1 MSITSMVCVS
11 QEIEI
16 DGITDVTVTAL
27 MHDDIRGDFYREI
40 VFFGTPPDQMLQ
52 EGVTPVDVTST
63 VPTVLRVRIRAAT
76 VDPLHVTVPMSEF

>member
-40 VFFGTPPDQMLQ
+40 VFFGTPPDQLLQ
-52 EGVTPVDVTST
+52 EGVTPVDVST
-63 VPTVLRVRIRAAT
+63 TTPTVLRVRIRAAT
-76 VDPLHVTVPMSEF
+76 AEPLHVTVPMSEF

>member
-1 MSITSMVCVS
+1 MVCVS

-16 DGITDVTVTAL
+16 DGISDVTVGAL
-27 MHDDIRGDFYREI
+27 MHDDMRGDFYREI

>member
-40 VFFGTPPDQMLQ
+40 VFFGTPPDQQLQ
-52 EGVTPVDVTST
+52 DGVMPVDVSAT

-76 VDPLHVTVPMSEF
+76 VDPLHVSVPQSEF